1 MEPRDNRKCLLINS
15 IVWIGKMACS
25 FSEPVVDEPFLCIAY
40 LSFNLSSV
48 RQLFEINMIGRMR
61 TD

>member
-1 MEPRDNRKCLLINS
+1 
-15 IVWIGKMACS
+15 MACS

-48 RQLFEINMIGRMR
+48 RQFFEINMIGRMR